1 MDSGA
6 KGERYARIFRK
17 AGVYLA
23 KGNVARA
30 LEVLKEGRDLADSE
44 GHAKM
49 ARLFEAE
56 MERAKRPSIPK
67 RDRQTKQTMTAA
79 PGAVFGALE
88 VPEGSKA
95 ALAVRVCCRCSI
107 VHRLTACS
115 SCLPSV

>member
-23 KGNVARA
+23 KGNLARA
-30 LEVLKEGRDLADSE
+30 LEVLKEGRDLAKSE

-56 MERAKRPSIPK
+56 MERAK
-67 RDRQTKQTMTAA
+67 A
-79 PGAVFGALE
+79 PVD
-88 VPEGSKA
+88 PEKE
-95 ALAVRVCCRCSI
+95 
-107 VHRLTACS
+107 
-115 SCLPSV
+115 